1 MKRLLKIY
9 MERPE
14 LVALVV
20 LVALVGYFT
29 IRSNG
34 LFLSYQNLRG
44 ILSLFPELAIMALGF
59 GLLMIAGEFDLS
71 IGSMFGLAPIVLC
84 SLTSAGTPFWIA
96 FALALA
102 VCLLVGFLNGTIS
115 LTFGIPSFITTLG
128 MLFILRSLCVVIYQS
143 GAAPALPDDAPTWAF
158 TDPIGFIRVS
168 TLWLVGLAVLIYL
181 LLERTNFGNWARAT
195 GGALES
201 AKSMGIPTHRV
212 KIVCFMICSLCAG
225 LAGIIQVVRIASP
238 LPSLGDGVELQAIA
252 AAVIG
257 GIALSGGVGNVLG
270 AIVGMAIIRV
280 IDSGMVM
287 SRVDANWFKFAIGLL
302 IMIAVIANMW
312 LARRAR
318 AIKVETGA

>member
-1 MKRLLKIY
+1 MKRMLKIY

-20 LVALVGYFT
+20 LVALVIYFT
-29 IRSNG
+29 VQSKG
-34 LFLSYQNLRG
+34 LYLSYQNLRG

-71 IGSMFGLAPIVLC
+71 IGSVFGLAPIVLC
-84 SLTSAGTPFWIA
+84 VLAQSGIPFWPA
-96 FALALA
+96 FALT
-102 VCLLVGFLNGTIS
+102 LVMCAGIGVLNGTIS
-115 LTFGIPSFITTLG
+115 IGFGIPSFITTLG
-128 MLFILRSLCVVIYQS
+128 MLFMLRSLCVVIYQS
-143 GAAPALPDDAPTWAF
+143 GAAPSLPADAPTWAF
-158 TDPIGFIRVS
+158 SDPLGFIRVS
-168 TLWLVGLAVLIYL
+168 TLWLIGLAALIYV
-181 LLERTNFGNWARAT
+181 LLERTNFGNWTRAT

-201 AKSMGIPTHRV
+201 AKSMGIPTRLV
-212 KIVCFMICSLCAG
+212 KTVCFVICSMCAG

-238 LPSLGDGVELQAIA
+238 LPSLGDGNELQAIA

-270 AIVGMAIIRV
+270 AVVGMAIIRV

-287 SRVDANWFKFAIGLL
+287 SRVDANLFKFAIGFLTIL
-302 IMIAVIANMW
+302 AVVANIW

-318 AIKVETGA
+318 ALKVETGA

>member
-20 LVALVGYFT
+20 LILLVVYFT
-29 IRSNG
+29 LQTKG
-34 LFLSYQNLRG
+34 LFLSYGNLRG

-71 IGSMFGLAPIVLC
+71 IGSVFGFTPIVLC
-84 SLTSAGTPFWIA
+84 MFAALGMPFWAA
-96 FALALA
+96 FVLALLIC
-102 VCLLVGFLNGTIS
+102 VMIGMINGAIS

-128 MLFILRSLCVVIYQS
+128 MLFMLRSLCVVLYQS
-143 GAAPALPDDAPTWAF
+143 GAAPSMPSDTPSWAF
-158 TDPIGFIRVS
+158 TDAIGFLRVS
-168 TLWLVGLAVLIYL
+168 TLWLIALGFLAYV
-181 LLERTNFGNWARAT
+181 LLEWTNFGNWVRAT

-201 AKSMGIPTHRV
+201 AKSMGIPTSLV
-212 KIVCFMICSLCAG
+212 KITCFVLCSVCAG

-280 IDSGMVM
+280 IDAGMIM
-287 SRVDANWFKFAIGLL
+287 SRVDASWFKFAIGLL
-302 IMIAVIANMW
+302 TIAAVIANMW
-312 LARRAR
+312 LTRRAR
-318 AIKVETGA
+318 AIKLETAR